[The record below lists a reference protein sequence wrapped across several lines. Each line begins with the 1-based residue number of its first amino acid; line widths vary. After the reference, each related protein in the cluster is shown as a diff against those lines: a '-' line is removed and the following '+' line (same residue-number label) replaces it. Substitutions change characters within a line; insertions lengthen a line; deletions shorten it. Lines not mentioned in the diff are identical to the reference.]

1 MVSSNGRFALF
12 LKDSKG
18 DLLVLVDATKPPGA
32 GQVLWKSGASS
43 GAAGLYLEMQVGGS
57 TVGMCL
63 LPAFR
68 MLVFGSWLDLDLVG
82 DLGLDIATIDYRL

>member
-1 MVSSNGRFALF
+1 

-43 GAAGLYLEMQVGGS
+43 GAAGIYLEMQVGL
-57 TVGMCL
+57 TAVGMCPRVRFL
-63 LPAFR
+63 HFEC
-68 MLVFGSWLDLDLVG
+68 SCLDCLDLVG
-82 DLGLDIATIDYRL
+82 DLGLDI